1 MALRGLYGRHFSDPQ
16 DERALLSAVG
26 FTAAFATARGITHA
40 IKHGIGP
47 FGNISAGGKH
57 IHHSTFGILG
67 LITIGYLWAQQIFIG
82 HDAPPRWGS
91 RITAASYGIS
101 AALTLDE
108 FSLWL
113 DLQDDYWSTQGRK
126 SIDAVA
132 IFGGLL
138 TTGVIAREALDEVG
152 ALPPFLRKLTA
163 VDIGAVPGATDA

>member
-1 MALRGLYGRHFSDPQ
+1 MPVRGLYARHFSDPH
-16 DERALLSAVG
+16 DERALLCAVG

-40 IKHGIGP
+40 IKHGVGP
-47 FGNISAGGKH
+47 FRNISAGGKH
-57 IHHSTFGILG
+57 IHHSTFGIFG

-91 RITAASYGIS
+91 RVTAASYGIS

-152 ALPPFLRKLTA
+152 ALPDFVRRLTSL
-163 VDIGAVPGATDA
+163 DIGAKSSTSGA

>member
-1 MALRGLYGRHFSDPQ
+1 MPVRGLYQRHFSDPQ
-16 DERALLSAVG
+16 CERALLSVVG
-26 FTAAFATARGITHA
+26 FTSAFATARGVTHA
-40 IKHGIGP
+40 IKDGIGP
-47 FGNISAGGKH
+47 FGNISAGGRH

-91 RITAASYGIS
+91 RVTAAGYGIS

-138 TTGVIAREALDEVG
+138 ATGVIAREALDELGLLPGVVRRLSSLDVG
-152 ALPPFLRKLTA
+152 SK
-163 VDIGAVPGATDA
+163 PGAPVA